1 MREDSGDMWIYPK
14 MRLKL
19 ISWNIGKFIF
29 LSKSIFWHI
38 LFIYPNKEEMVLAFL
53 RILQPNCKTPFM
65 NSSYK
70 NFLLVILTCLVIFSC
85 KQEKKSETSPEIE
98 QKAATAVLA
107 RTRYTIG
114 DSISIGFSQP
124 VAQFQVMWNGTIVSG
139 AKQVSDSVI
148 IKAVSEKTG
157 WKQLIVNGTTKSNET
172 FADTLSVELLSDIS
186 PKEMTY
192 SVLSSFPHQKT
203 SFTEGLEFY
212 KGELYESTGENGKS
226 LLLKIDLKTGAT
238 IKSVPLTDQYFGE
251 GLTIFNDKIYQLTWT
266 TGVGFRYNMDFTL
279 DKTFT
284 YYTQG
289 WGMTHTDSSIIMG
302 DGSNKLYYFNA
313 EFQKT
318 GELEVYDNKGPVLK
332 INELEYVDGYVFA
345 NIWETDKIIQIDL
358 ATGKVV
364 GSMDMKNIIPGEV
377 DQTGSSVL
385 NGIAYQ
391 PFENA
396 FYITGKN
403 WPTLFKIKVSG
414 AAKKNSKTIAL
425 K

>member
-1 MREDSGDMWIYPK
+1 
-14 MRLKL
+14 
-19 ISWNIGKFIF
+19 
-29 LSKSIFWHI
+29 
-38 LFIYPNKEEMVLAFL
+38 
-53 RILQPNCKTPFM
+53 M
-65 NSSYK
+65 NSRNT
-70 NFLLVILTCLVIFSC
+70 NFLLVLFICAVIFSC
-85 KQEKKSETSPEIE
+85 KQEKKSETSQGIE
-98 QKAATAVLA
+98 QKTATAFLA
-107 RTRYTIG
+107 KTRYTIG
-114 DSISIGFSQP
+114 DSIAIGFSQP
-124 VAQFQVMWNGTIVSG
+124 IAQFEVHWNGAVVSD
-139 AKQVSDSVI
+139 AKQVADSVF
-148 IKAVSEKTG
+148 IKANSEKTG
-157 WKQLIVNGTTKSNET
+157 WKQLIVNGTTRTKET
-172 FADTLSVELLSDIS
+172 FADTLSVEILSDIT
-186 PKEMTY
+186 PKEMSY
-192 SVLSSFPHQKT
+192 SVLASYPHQKT

-251 GLTIFNDKIYQLTWT
+251 GMTVFKDKIYQLTWT

-279 DKTFT
+279 DKTFN

-313 EFQKT
+313 DFQKT

-332 INELEYVDGYVFA
+332 INELEYVNGYVFA

-364 GSMDMKNIIPGEV
+364 ASMDMKKIIPAEV

-385 NGIAYQ
+385 NGIAFQ

-396 FYITGKN
+396 FYVTGKN
-403 WPTLFKIKVSG
+403 WPTLFKIKISG
-414 AAKKNSKTIAL
+414 AAGKSQKTLASK
-425 K
+425 

>member
-1 MREDSGDMWIYPK
+1 
-14 MRLKL
+14 
-19 ISWNIGKFIF
+19 
-29 LSKSIFWHI
+29 
-38 LFIYPNKEEMVLAFL
+38 MVLAFL
-53 RILQPNCKTPFM
+53 RILQLNCKTPFM
-65 NSSYK
+65 NTR
-70 NFLLVILTCLVIFSC
+70 NTHFLFILFISLAVFSC
-85 KQEKKSETSPEIE
+85 KQEKKTETNPETE
-98 QKAATAVLA
+98 QKPATAILA
-107 RTRYTIG
+107 RTRFTIG
-114 DSISIGFSQP
+114 DSIKIGFSQP
-124 VAQFQVMWNGTIVSG
+124 VSQIEVKWNGVLVPD
-139 AKQVSDSVI
+139 AKLASDSVFI
-148 IKAVSEKTG
+148 SAASEKTG
-157 WKQLIVNGTTKSNET
+157 WKQLIVRGTTKSKET
-172 FADTLSVELLSDIS
+172 FADTLSVELLSDLT
-186 PKEMTY
+186 PKVLTY
-192 SVLSSFPHQKT
+192 SVLSSYPHQKT

-238 IKSVPLTDQYFGE
+238 LKSVPLTDQYFGE
-251 GLTIFNDKIYQLTWT
+251 GLTIFKDKIYQLTWT

-302 DGSNKLYYFNA
+302 DGSNKLYYFDE
-313 EFQKT
+313 EFKKT
-318 GELEVYDNKGPVLK
+318 GELEVYDDKGPVLK

-358 ATGKVV
+358 ASGKVV
-364 GSMDMKNIIPGEV
+364 GSMDMKKIIPAEV

-391 PFENA
+391 AFENA

-414 AAKKNSKTIAL
+414 AGKKTQKTLASK
-425 K
+425 

>member
-1 MREDSGDMWIYPK
+1 MNTRNTHFLFI
-14 MRLKL
+14 LL
-19 ISWNIGKFIF
+19 IS
-29 LSKSIFWHI
+29 
-38 LFIYPNKEEMVLAFL
+38 LA
-53 RILQPNCKTPFM
+53 
-65 NSSYK
+65 
-70 NFLLVILTCLVIFSC
+70 VFSC
-85 KQEKKSETSPEIE
+85 KQEKKTERNPETE
-98 QKAATAVLA
+98 QKPATAVLA
-107 RTRYTIG
+107 RTRFTIG
-114 DSISIGFSQP
+114 DSIAIGFSQP
-124 VAQFQVMWNGTIVSG
+124 VSQIEVKWNGVLVPDT
-139 AKQVSDSVI
+139 KLVSDSVFVS
-148 IKAVSEKTG
+148 AVSEKTG
-157 WKQLIVNGTTKSNET
+157 WKQLIVSGTTKSKET
-172 FADTLSVELLSDIS
+172 FADTLSVELLSDIT
-186 PKEMTY
+186 PKELTY
-192 SVLSSFPHQKT
+192 SVLSSYPHQKT

-238 IKSVPLTDQYFGE
+238 LKSVPLTDQYFGE
-251 GLTIFNDKIYQLTWT
+251 GLTIFKDKIYQLTWT

-302 DGSNKLYYFNA
+302 DGSNKLYYFDA
-313 EFQKT
+313 EFKKT
-318 GELEVYDNKGPVLK
+318 GELEVYDDKGPVLK

-358 ATGKVV
+358 SSGKVV
-364 GSMDMKNIIPGEV
+364 GSMDMKKIIPAEV

-385 NGIAYQ
+385 NGIAFQ
-391 PFENA
+391 ALENA

-414 AAKKNSKTIAL
+414 AAKKSQKTIAS

>member
-1 MREDSGDMWIYPK
+1 
-14 MRLKL
+14 
-19 ISWNIGKFIF
+19 
-29 LSKSIFWHI
+29 
-38 LFIYPNKEEMVLAFL
+38 
-53 RILQPNCKTPFM
+53 
-65 NSSYK
+65 
-70 NFLLVILTCLVIFSC
+70 
-85 KQEKKSETSPEIE
+85 
-98 QKAATAVLA
+98 
-107 RTRYTIG
+107 
-114 DSISIGFSQP
+114 
-124 VAQFQVMWNGTIVSG
+124 
-139 AKQVSDSVI
+139 
-148 IKAVSEKTG
+148 
-157 WKQLIVNGTTKSNET
+157 
-172 FADTLSVELLSDIS
+172 
-186 PKEMTY
+186 
-192 SVLSSFPHQKT
+192 
-203 SFTEGLEFY
+203 
-212 KGELYESTGENGKS
+212 
-226 LLLKIDLKTGAT
+226 LKTGAT

-251 GLTIFNDKIYQLTWT
+251 GLTIFKDKIYQLTWT

-364 GSMDMKNIIPGEV
+364 GSMDMKKIIPAEV

-414 AAKKNSKTIAL
+414 TAKKNSKILAS